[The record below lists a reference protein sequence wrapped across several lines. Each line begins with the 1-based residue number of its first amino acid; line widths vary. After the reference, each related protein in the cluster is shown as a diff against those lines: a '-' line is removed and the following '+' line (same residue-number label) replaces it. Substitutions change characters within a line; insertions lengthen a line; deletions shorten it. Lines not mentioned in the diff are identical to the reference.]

1 MWNKTLFKIEKEK
14 KGKNI
19 KWKNKIYN
27 RFRRI
32 KEIRMREKKIKENEE
47 REEGR
52 AEDHT
57 WRSCWSNG
65 KMLKLPT
72 PEWVAADNPLTLS

>member
-1 MWNKTLFKIEKEK
+1 
-14 KGKNI
+14 
-19 KWKNKIYN
+19 
-27 RFRRI
+27 
-32 KEIRMREKKIKENEE
+32 MREKKIKENEE

-57 WRSCWSNG
+57 WISCWSNG

-72 PEWVAADNPLTLS
+72 PE